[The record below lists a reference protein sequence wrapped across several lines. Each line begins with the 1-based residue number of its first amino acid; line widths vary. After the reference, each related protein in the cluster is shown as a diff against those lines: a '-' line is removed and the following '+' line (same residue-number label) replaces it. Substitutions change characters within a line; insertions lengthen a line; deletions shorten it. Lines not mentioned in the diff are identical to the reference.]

1 MISNKPR
8 LFRGCNARS
17 LNPQLYESFKEALAE
32 KTVYDLV
39 HPRDIKFMKDAIE
52 LYESKKAYSTLRE
65 LVGKV
70 HGYVS
75 LT

>member
-1 MISNKPR
+1 MISTKQR
-8 LFRGCNARS
+8 LFKGCNARS

-32 KTVYDLV
+32 KTVHDLV
-39 HPRDIKFMKDAIE
+39 HPKDIKFMKDAVE
-52 LYESKKAYSTLRE
+52 LYTSKRAYSTLRE

-70 HGYVS
+70 RGYVS